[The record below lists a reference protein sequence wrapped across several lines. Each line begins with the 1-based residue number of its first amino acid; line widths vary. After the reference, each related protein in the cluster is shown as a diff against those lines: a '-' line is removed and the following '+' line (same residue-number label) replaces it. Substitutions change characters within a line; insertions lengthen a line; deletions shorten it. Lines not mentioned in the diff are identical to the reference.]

1 MLAQTKLDDNVIQI
15 QNLPTWACACMHSVF
30 NHLTF
35 TSLLLWIVREALIEK
50 YILSLLKIII
60 LIVEI
65 AGYFLKFLTNYKL

>member
-1 MLAQTKLDDNVIQI
+1 
-15 QNLPTWACACMHSVF
+15 MHSVF